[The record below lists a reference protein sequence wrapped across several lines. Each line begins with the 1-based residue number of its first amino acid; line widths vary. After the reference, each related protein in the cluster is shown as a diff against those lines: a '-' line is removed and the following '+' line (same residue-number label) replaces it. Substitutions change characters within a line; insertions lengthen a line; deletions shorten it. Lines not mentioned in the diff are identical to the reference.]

1 LYIFDIFSKKGQKL
15 FENEK
20 YDESYKILNVIVQQ
34 IEIKLIG
41 KNNEI
46 TDENIL
52 SLYRFAKK
60 YNDYISTIYLRK
72 KKTDEMYE
80 ISIKGDY
87 VITDYLELV
96 YISYIKILIDNKENI
111 IKNINDDCLEKLAN
125 VIFIKTGKKME
136 DKKNEEDVIKSIK
149 DEYINNLSDIFNS
162 NKKNKNPNVLFEEIE
177 KFTKKIM
184 DYNIT
189 EANRTEKNW
198 NKFKNDK
205 NLDNAKR
212 LIRAIQQDFQKD
224 RNINNFQNE
233 MKVVFEKISIIANQ
247 FDEKIKKNK

>member
-1 LYIFDIFSKKGQKL
+1 
-15 FENEK
+15 
-20 YDESYKILNVIVQQ
+20 
-34 IEIKLIG
+34 
-41 KNNEI
+41 
-46 TDENIL
+46 
-52 SLYRFAKK
+52 
-60 YNDYISTIYLRK
+60 
-72 KKTDEMYE
+72 MYE

-87 VITDYLELV
+87 VITDYLDLV

-125 VIFIKTGKKME
+125 VIFIKTGKKM
-136 DKKNEEDVIKSIK
+136 DDNKNEEDVIKSIK

-162 NKKNKNPNVLFEEIE
+162 NKKNKNPNVLYEEIE

-189 EANRTEKNW
+189 KTDRTEKNW
-198 NKFKNDK
+198 NLFKNDK